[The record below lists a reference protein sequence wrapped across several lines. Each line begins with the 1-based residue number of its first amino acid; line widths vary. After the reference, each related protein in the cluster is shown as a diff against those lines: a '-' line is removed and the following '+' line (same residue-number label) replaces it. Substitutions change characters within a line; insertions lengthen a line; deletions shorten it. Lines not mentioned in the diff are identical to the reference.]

1 MPLLD
6 RREGARVSSLGVAHG
21 QVAQLVEQGTENPR
35 VGGSS
40 PSLATIP
47 NAKAPPEYGG
57 VFLFLNWGFVIPLF
71 APQPRG
77 LWLRGST
84 N

>member
-1 MPLLD
+1 
-6 RREGARVSSLGVAHG
+6 
-21 QVAQLVEQGTENPR
+21 
-35 VGGSS
+35 
-40 PSLATIP
+40 
-47 NAKAPPEYGG
+47 
-57 VFLFLNWGFVIPLF
+57 LFLNWGFVIPLF